1 MTAPLR
7 IALEHKVVSDRRK
20 RGARANPSAKPFQP
34 ASSVLCLSSPA
45 DFVQALM
52 FMNEFGRQGSL
63 VKRRELRPISFFL
76 GRTGGFELL
85 LLLLNAAYQKPAAGR
100 VGGWPFGALLPR
112 INVSERTL
120 RTLLSDL
127 VQAGYVKKFNFQ
139 IDHRYIVYCLERHVI
154 AAWNCL
160 FIELRSHIGSVLD
173 SYSPDTLANIDYSLL
188 DFSRPL
194 CEQHLESPVVRHLK
208 SAFTAGARTDRMK
221 AQRYGKFRQVDERV

>member
-1 MTAPLR
+1 VA
-7 IALEHKVVSDRRK
+7 SNRRK
-20 RGARANPSAKPFQP
+20 REALTSLSVKTRRP

-52 FMNEFGRQGSL
+52 FMNEFVRQGSL
-63 VKRRELRPISFFL
+63 VKRRELHPISFFL
-76 GRTGGFELL
+76 GRAGGFELL

-100 VGGWPFGALLPR
+100 VGGWPFGALRPR

-127 VQAGYVKKFNFQ
+127 VQAGYVKKFNFE

-154 AAWNCL
+154 AAWNRL
-160 FIELRSHIGSVLD
+160 FVELQSHIGSVLG

-194 CEQHLESPVVRHLK
+194 CEQQLDSPVVRHLK

-221 AQRYGKFRQVDERV
+221 AQRYGKFRRSDERV